1 MVTLGHLST
10 MKPLLVFVWS
20 HRVSISARDLSFI
33 HWKFFSKTY
42 LILTKQFITRHL
54 SIFHAVRISQ

>member
-20 HRVSISARDLSFI
+20 HRVFISVRDLSFI
-33 HWKFFSKTY
+33 H
-42 LILTKQFITRHL
+42 
-54 SIFHAVRISQ
+54 

>member
-1 MVTLGHLST
+1 MVTLGHLWT

-20 HRVSISARDLSFI
+20 DRVFISVRKLSFI

-42 LILTKQFITRHL
+42 LNLTKQFITRHL
-54 SIFHAVRISQ
+54 NIFHAVRISQ

>member
-20 HRVSISARDLSFI
+20 HRVSISVRDLSFI
-33 HWKFFSKTY
+33 H
-42 LILTKQFITRHL
+42 
-54 SIFHAVRISQ
+54 